1 MTEATTQT
9 ISEATSSEVIVH
21 TPEEVAKAVIKGRLP
36 PPGPGKGK
44 EGFEALRKGRES
56 ERQITKEDVE
66 KAGEIMDEELRR
78 RAEEILTN
86 LRDTALYLQ
95 AVERIQKEGLT
106 EAAKRKVFQE
116 LFGQGV
122 NREQIK
128 AIEDRV
134 INFLSAQPA
143 IRNLFRGKNEKEIR
157 KALSTLIATQP
168 QFREALV
175 RMTKDAL
182 AGFESLPKVSE
193 ESEELKRKE
202 NELGEVTKSNE
213 ELSNILGIKPDE
225 LRKIIGDQV
234 DGELSLILDQIR
246 RAKEELLSKSSENFS
261 SDAFILV
268 ESGGSK
274 ALTIIDQKIAN
285 IEEQLRSIEIQLTSH
300 YQQMTGGGKT
310 IDSDF
315 AKEGERIR
323 AKKSE
328 LERQKDLLTARRELV
343 DKALNNIQTNSNDS
357 SSILKQI
364 DQLVEL
370 RYEIDLV
377 KQGKDLDVIALR
389 IKKYLANIGKI
400 ESLKK
405 EIRQEEAKAP
415 KKQKELAV
423 RKAAERDLVEG
434 LEAVANDSFVEF
446 LEEKARE
453 MAKHD
458 EEKRNTESD
467 EALRRFDEALSKRY
481 VEFSPSARKYI
492 HHRYQTGQDM
502 RLLALGDEGGKII
515 VARILF
521 NDNTLTSLG
530 ALKPQQL
537 SQVEKVY
544 QQRAADL
551 RKRLMTDYFR
561 QRTFFDRSF
570 IKFGK
575 WFSKEVLFEGG
586 FGDLRIT
593 DAEWEEIGR
602 HFGQEV
608 DTALQASKQGQE
620 VLRQLKEK
628 GININW
634 NLKWLLYILL
644 GLGAVGTIFGVKALT
659 GL

>member
-1 MTEATTQT
+1 M
-9 ISEATSSEVIVH
+9 I
-21 TPEEVAKAVIKGRLP
+21 
-36 PPGPGKGK
+36 
-44 EGFEALRKGRES
+44 
-56 ERQITKEDVE
+56 
-66 KAGEIMDEELRR
+66 
-78 RAEEILTN
+78 
-86 LRDTALYLQ
+86 
-95 AVERIQKEGLT
+95 
-106 EAAKRKVFQE
+106 
-116 LFGQGV
+116 
-122 NREQIK
+122 
-128 AIEDRV
+128 
-134 INFLSAQPA
+134 
-143 IRNLFRGKNEKEIR
+143 
-157 KALSTLIATQP
+157 
-168 QFREALV
+168 
-175 RMTKDAL
+175 
-182 AGFESLPKVSE
+182 
-193 ESEELKRKE
+193 
-202 NELGEVTKSNE
+202 
-213 ELSNILGIKPDE
+213 
-225 LRKIIGDQV
+225 
-234 DGELSLILDQIR
+234 
-246 RAKEELLSKSSENFS
+246 
-261 SDAFILV
+261 
-268 ESGGSK
+268 
-274 ALTIIDQKIAN
+274 
-285 IEEQLRSIEIQLTSH
+285 
-300 YQQMTGGGKT
+300 
-310 IDSDF
+310 
-315 AKEGERIR
+315 
-323 AKKSE
+323 
-328 LERQKDLLTARRELV
+328 ARRI
-343 DKALNNIQTNSNDS
+343 NN
-357 SSILKQI
+357 
-364 DQLVEL
+364 
-370 RYEIDLV
+370 
-377 KQGKDLDVIALR
+377 
-389 IKKYLANIGKI
+389 YLANITKI
-400 ESLKK
+400 ESL
-405 EIRQEEAKAP
+405 EEEVEKLEAQLKG
-415 KKQKELAV
+415 KQSELAA

-492 HHRYQTGQDM
+492 HHRFQTGQDM

-530 ALKPQQL
+530 TLTPEQL

-544 QQRAADL
+544 QQRGADL

-608 DTALQASKQGQE
+608 DTALNASKQGQE